1 MEVSSNVVIKQRVTM
16 RDSCITKENKMS
28 RRGIHP
34 LLMGLD
40 RPKRVISPKYRVQ
53 ESGLESG
60 QRKRYLRSLEAE
72 RAEVT
77 STTQS

>member
-1 MEVSSNVVIKQRVTM
+1 
-16 RDSCITKENKMS
+16 MS

-53 ESGLESG
+53 VSGLESG

>member
-1 MEVSSNVVIKQRVTM
+1 MEMSSNVVIKQRVTM
-16 RDSCITKENKMS
+16 RDSCMTKENKMS

-40 RPKRVISPKYRVQ
+40 RPMRVFPPKYRVQ
-53 ESGLESG
+53 VSGLESG